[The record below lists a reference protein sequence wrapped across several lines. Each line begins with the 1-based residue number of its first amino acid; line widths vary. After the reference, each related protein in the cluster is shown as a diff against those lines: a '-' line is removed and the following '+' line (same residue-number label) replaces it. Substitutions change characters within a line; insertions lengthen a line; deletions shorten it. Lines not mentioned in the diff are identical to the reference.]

1 MIGNLHIKNVTK
13 INDLFKIMT
22 LKTLCNYFENKT
34 NWVTR
39 NAIRLQQHAC
49 KDPS

>member
-34 NWVTR
+34 NLVTR